1 MRALAILLLLLAAP
15 ARAATFAEAESAFNA
30 GQFAQAAVL
39 AGELHTA
46 DGDALVARA
55 ELVLAAYLAAPEEKA
70 KHLENAEAA
79 ARRALRRNPD
89 HVEAML
95 HLVIALGY
103 EARRMS
109 PFAAHSAGYGREA
122 KQLIAR
128 ALELAPDD
136 PWVHGIAGGWNGE
149 LVTAAGGF
157 LAKLFYGASRQR
169 MTAAFARAMTLAP
182 DNPAI
187 RVEYAKVLLR
197 LDADRY
203 AEEAR
208 ALLAAASAMHPANAF
223 EALLQTQGARLL
235 SAMDHGDTAVAETLA
250 EVTPFS
256 RQEE

>member
-1 MRALAILLLLLAAP
+1 MKALAILLLLFAAP
-15 ARAATFAEAESAFNA
+15 PQAATFADAESAFNA
-30 GQFAQAAVL
+30 GQFAQAAAL
-39 AGELHTA
+39 AGALHTA

-55 ELVLAAYLAAPEEKA
+55 ELVLAAYLAPPAERNG
-70 KHLENAEAA
+70 HLSEAETA
-79 ARRALRRNPD
+79 ARRALERNPD

-103 EARRMS
+103 RARQLS
-109 PFAAHSAGYGREA
+109 PLAAHSAGYGREA
-122 KQLIAR
+122 KALIAR
-128 ALELAPDD
+128 ALILAPDD
-136 PWVHGIAGGWNGE
+136 PWTHGIAGGWNGE

-182 DNPAI
+182 GNPAI

-197 LDADRY
+197 LDAERH

-208 ALLAAASAMHPANAF
+208 ALLASASALHPANAF
-223 EALLQTQGARLL
+223 EGLLQAQGARLL
-235 SAMDHGDTAVAETLA
+235 SAMDHGDAALLAALA

-256 RQEE
+256 RRQE